1 MVAQS
6 ERVSR
11 RKSVAWWWQSVTGI
25 VAVKSAD
32 KKCRL
37 VDACVFCSLIG
48 MTCMVLLLG
57 LLFSFIIWR
66 AAYIHAHSKAALY
79 TGSLGIQPGM

>member
-1 MVAQS
+1 
-6 ERVSR
+6 
-11 RKSVAWWWQSVTGI
+11 
-25 VAVKSAD
+25 
-32 KKCRL
+32 
-37 VDACVFCSLIG
+37 
-48 MTCMVLLLG
+48 MVLLLG